1 MQWYFVEG
9 RLCEST
15 SKMRQKI
22 QVIIVATYN
31 MLNQLS
37 CVDFG
42 FWTLAN
48 LFGSWNPQFH
58 LELDLSNVEPRLRFN
73 VNVKTKP
80 SPTPNRT
87 KINISYQI
95 GSTPPRDS
103 DTESICSM
111 Q

>member
-1 MQWYFVEG
+1 
-9 RLCEST
+9 
-15 SKMRQKI
+15 
-22 QVIIVATYN
+22 

-80 SPTPNRT
+80 PPTPNRT
-87 KINISYQI
+87 KIDISYQI

-103 DTESICSM
+103 HERPVRRPPTNVQQMGVGISG
-111 Q
+111 